1 MKKNTGLYIS
11 DEHYRKLLGINEKYN
26 LLFFLKIGTKELKNT
41 HFYDIIANSRSPRHG
56 GFRLGSLYE
65 SVQT

>member
-26 LLFFLKIGTKELKNT
+26 LLFLSKSIRSIGKI
-41 HFYDIIANSRSPRHG
+41 
-56 GFRLGSLYE
+56 
-65 SVQT
+65 